1 MKFFSERTVENL
13 NTMDPMDNYWR
24 ILNYN
29 LEQTKHAD
37 AKMQSLQT
45 LGGIFFA
52 GLLTAGAAI
61 SESKK
66 EEWEPSF
73 WLSTSF
79 VFALLSY
86 VLLFVTILRS
96 YMPNTSKSVV
106 DNGEINIFYF
116 GDANR
121 DGYLCSLKRSRN
133 MSREQFDTNFRQ
145 ICVQISQTAV
155 IASRKYE
162 NVRKCSF
169 QLGVCMLLTVA
180 CGLVFILGV

>member
-29 LEQTKHAD
+29 LDQTRHAD
-37 AKMQSLQT
+37 AKIQSLQT
-45 LGGIFFA
+45 LGGIFLT

-61 SESKK
+61 SGSREG
-66 EEWEPSF
+66 WQPSF
-73 WLSTSF
+73 WLSASF
-79 VFALLSY
+79 ISALLSY
-86 VLLFVTILRS
+86 VLLFLTILRS

-116 GDANR
+116 GDASK

-133 MSREQFDTNFRQ
+133 ISREQLDKNFRQ
-145 ICVQISQTAV
+145 ICAQISQTAV
-155 IASRKYE
+155 IASRKHE
-162 NVRKCSF
+162 NVRRCSW
-169 QLGVCMLLTVA
+169 QLGLCMFLTVI
-180 CGLVFILGV
+180 CGAVFILGV